1 MAASGAFSKMEGSE
15 GRVVP
20 VLLSDGTAASI
31 ADAAELCAELVPF
44 HAALVLPLL
53 APVLVL
59 VLLGAE
65 PTLGGGPK

>member
-20 VLLSDGTAASI
+20 MLLSDGTAASI
-31 ADAAELCAELVPF
+31 VDAAELVPF